1 MVVVSMAIKFYI
13 EIEKAATE
21 KCFKIIWPVIRRTPT
36 HIPLEVRAHSIV
48 FG

>member
-1 MVVVSMAIKFYI
+1 MAIKFGI

-21 KCFKIIWPVIRRTPT
+21 GYFKIIWPMIRHTPT
-36 HIPLEVRAHSIV
+36 HIPLEVRAHSLV